1 MNSAPKLPELYDIRA
16 VSRCARQYNLA
27 LIAWLGIFLLL
38 FATGLKTLERM
49 DRLPPPP
56 FTATHCIDDTFRFL
70 HGADLSDITLLA
82 VGSSVT
88 ARSLD
93 AGALQRHY
101 GPGVKAINAAP
112 CYLQMNQIAFLT
124 DFYLKHLP
132 HVKTVLSVFAM
143 RDFSECASNPTEFFD
158 VNEAGEYIFERRSL
172 FYLYFKNFRP
182 PRFVRSV
189 LNPPRT
195 ERDQYGWAP
204 FETEPDAREDVFL
217 DQTCLAHLQRMS
229 DKLAQR
235 NIDFVAVLL
244 PPMPAWLNQYD
255 PAGARDQAYRFA
267 VAAHVDPE
275 HTLLI
280 DTAKDLKLGDQHFT
294 DPAHLQ
300 RHSVALLMQYIQRKV
315 DQASKERPLYLAK
328 SESAL

>member
-1 MNSAPKLPELYDIRA
+1 MRA
-16 VSRCARQYNLA
+16 VSRRARNYNIA
-27 LIAWLGIFLLL
+27 LISWLGIFLLL

-49 DRLPPPP
+49 GRLPPPP
-56 FTATHCIDDTFRFL
+56 FTATDCIDGKFRFL

-101 GPGVKAINAAP
+101 GPAVKAINAAP
-112 CYLQMNQIAFLT
+112 CYLQMNQIGFLT
-124 DFYLKHLP
+124 DFYLQRMGQ
-132 HVKTVLSVFAM
+132 VKTVLSVFAM
-143 RDFSECASNPTEFFD
+143 RDFSECVSNPTEFFD
-158 VNEAGEYIFERRSL
+158 VNEAGKYIFERHSL
-172 FYLYFKNFRP
+172 SYLYFKNFRP
-182 PRFVRSV
+182 VPFLRFV

-204 FETEPDAREDVFL
+204 LENEPDARRNVSL
-217 DQTCLAHLQRMS
+217 DKTCLTHLRRLS
-229 DKLAQR
+229 KKLAQR
-235 NIDFVAVLL
+235 DIDFVVVLL
-244 PPMPAWLNQYD
+244 PPMPAWLNEYD
-255 PAGARDQAYRFA
+255 PDGARDRAYRFA

-300 RHSVALLMQYIQRKV
+300 QDSVALLTQHIQKKV
-315 DQASKERPLYLAK
+315 DQASRKRPLYLIQ
-328 SESAL
+328 S

>member
-1 MNSAPKLPELYDIRA
+1 MITVHAPLAGWRN
-16 VSRCARQYNLA
+16 YNLA
-27 LIAWLGIFLLL
+27 FIDWLCVFLLL
-38 FATGLKTLERM
+38 FATGLKILERM
-49 DRLPPPP
+49 RRLPPPP
-56 FTATHCIDDTFRFL
+56 FTATHCIDEKFRFL
-70 HGADLSDITLLA
+70 HGTDLSEITLLA

-88 ARSLD
+88 GRSLD

-101 GPGVKAINAAP
+101 GRGVKAINAAP

-124 DFYLKHLP
+124 DFYLQHMTQ
-132 HVKTVLSVFAM
+132 VKTVLSVFAM

-158 VNEAGEYIFERRSL
+158 VNEAGKYIFERHSL

-182 PRFVRSV
+182 LRFLRFV

-195 ERDQYGWAP
+195 ETDQYGWAP
-204 FETEPDAREDVFL
+204 LENEPDARTEVSL
-217 DQTCLAHLQRMS
+217 DKTCLTHLRRMS
-229 DKLAQR
+229 KKLAQR
-235 NIDFVAVLL
+235 DIDFVAALL

-255 PAGARDQAYRFA
+255 PDGARDQAYRAA

-280 DTAKDLKLGDQHFT
+280 DTAQALKLRDEHFT

-300 RHSVALLMQYIQRKV
+300 RDFVPLLMQHIQKKI
-315 DQASKERPLYLAK
+315 DQASRQRPVYLTK
-328 SESAL
+328 SKNAL

>member
-1 MNSAPKLPELYDIRA
+1 MTTVHAPW
-16 VSRCARQYNLA
+16 ARWRNYNLA
-27 LIAWLGIFLLL
+27 LIAWLCVFLLL

-49 DRLPPPP
+49 RRLPPPP
-56 FTATHCIDDTFRFL
+56 FTATACIDEKFRFL
-70 HGADLSDITLLA
+70 HGTDLSEITLLA

-88 ARSLD
+88 GRSLD
-93 AGALQRHY
+93 AGALQRRY

-158 VNEAGEYIFERRSL
+158 INEVGKYIFERHSL
-172 FYLYFKNFRP
+172 FYLYLKNFRP
-182 PRFVRSV
+182 VPFLRFA

-195 ERDQYGWAP
+195 ETDQYGWAP
-204 FETEPDAREDVFL
+204 LELAPDARKDVSL
-217 DQTCLAHLQRMS
+217 DKTCLTHLRRMS
-229 DKLAQR
+229 ENLAQR

-255 PAGARDQAYRFA
+255 PDGARDRAYRFA
-267 VAAHVDPE
+267 VAAHIDPE

-280 DTAKDLKLGDQHFT
+280 DAGKELKLANEHFT

-300 RHSVALLMQYIQRKV
+300 RDSVALLMQHIQKRV
-315 DQASKERPLYLAK
+315 DQASRRRPLYLTK
-328 SESAL
+328 SENAL